1 MREFKTAKGWAI
13 LIYATAPLLI
23 GLFTWLLVE
32 PFVHE
37 NADGALTNAYWF
49 LAPLS
54 IGMIGLMGYGL
65 IETKKWKFVI
75 DSDKIY
81 AAGTFSRRQLR
92 FDEIKGYRIDD
103 NYISIEPNVAGKK
116 KINISTYLG
125 KTDEIVE
132 WLSSYY
138 PDLDLLHA
146 EQEEQEILENEEL
159 GWTIEQREEK
169 LLRARK
175 TAKVLNWVG
184 GLFGAWAFFWPA
196 PYELAIVAS
205 ITVPIVAV
213 AALKLS
219 SGLIRIDERKDSAY
233 PSILWAVLAPSM
245 GLCLRALLD
254 YNIFSHNNV
263 WIPSSVIAFA
273 MITVLMIGNKEFKF
287 KKAVD
292 YFSVLVI
299 ASILFAYSY
308 GSIIT
313 VNCMNDNSEP
323 VVFNAKVLSKRISS
337 GKSTTYYLELTPWG
351 LQKEIEE
358 VSVSQDL
365 YEQLERDDLVSIY
378 FMKGYLGIP
387 WFIVTD

>member
-1 MREFKTAKGWAI
+1 
-13 LIYATAPLLI
+13 
-23 GLFTWLLVE
+23 
-32 PFVHE
+32 
-37 NADGALTNAYWF
+37 
-49 LAPLS
+49 
-54 IGMIGLMGYGL
+54 MGYGL
-65 IETKKWKFVI
+65 IETIKWKFVI
-75 DSDKIY
+75 DSDKVY
-81 AAGTFSRRQLR
+81 AAGAFSRKQLR

-103 NYISIEPNVAGKK
+103 NYIYIESSIAGKK
-116 KINISTYLG
+116 KISISTYLG

-146 EQEEQEILENEEL
+146 EQEEQEILGNEEL

-169 LLRARK
+169 LYKARK
-175 TAKVLNWVG
+175 TAKVLNWAG
-184 GLFGAWAFFWPA
+184 GLIGAWTFFWPD
-196 PYELAIVAS
+196 PYELAIMAS
-205 ITVPIVAV
+205 ITVPIVVIV
-213 AALKLS
+213 AMKLS

-245 GLCLRALLD
+245 GLCVRALLD

-263 WIPSSVIAFA
+263 WMPSAVIAFT
-273 MITVLMIGNKEFKF
+273 MIMVLMVGNKEFKF

-313 VNCMNDNSEP
+313 VNCINDNSEP

-351 LQKEIEE
+351 VQKDIEE
-358 VSVSQDL
+358 VSVSKEL
-365 YEQLERDDLVSIY
+365 YEQLESDDLVNIY
-378 FMKGYLGIP
+378 FMKGYLYIP
-387 WFIVTD
+387 WFVVAN